1 MTSLVYEKQER
12 LRIIMKMHGLGIG
25 PYWMISYAYF
35 LTLSMFYV
43 ISLVIFGSAIGLRYF
58 RLNDYS
64 VQFIFYFIFVNL
76 QISFAFLASSIFSKV
91 KTVTGIPHF
100 LNIPLLKNM
109 SELKFEWI
117 SLFYGLINIVVIAY
131 ILVYGTGLLGS
142 FLFQKMIETQSFPGN
157 LVNNL
162 TNKQKSKMLMF
173 IYYTMYVRLQKNGFL
188 PWSCIPAFLY
198 TAGCMSSRNMHP
210 EETG

>member
-1 MTSLVYEKQER
+1 VILTSLVYEKQER

-91 KTVTGIPHF
+91 KTATGTNITF
-100 LNIPLLKNM
+100 LESSHEYVIYQRLHDKKKSAYNCSCCLYIGVCKWALGNV
-109 SELKFEWI
+109 
-117 SLFYGLINIVVIAY
+117 SL
-131 ILVYGTGLLGS
+131 
-142 FLFQKMIETQSFPGN
+142 
-157 LVNNL
+157 
-162 TNKQKSKMLMF
+162 
-173 IYYTMYVRLQKNGFL
+173 
-188 PWSCIPAFLY
+188 W
-198 TAGCMSSRNMHP
+198 
-210 EETG
+210 